1 MFTYRS
7 ETGFS
12 KLIAVRYLG
21 GILELPTFWA
31 ENNYKYHG
39 AIIKKLCK
47 RVCHLIQDVDIDLP
61 DDINKHIT
69 SDTEGIDILGDAI
82 LVGTYGWI
90 WQSFT
95 EDLVA
100 EPRNR
105 PLIEL
110 IQQLQWH
117 VLFFNLCIYSLNSR
131 LLFSI

>member
-1 MFTYRS
+1 LSWSNTLSPIIVVLIMFTYRS
-7 ETGFS
+7 ETVFS

-39 AIIKKLCK
+39 AVVKKLCE
-47 RVCHLIQDVDIDLP
+47 RVCHLIQDVDIDLL

-90 WQSFT
+90 RHPSQKIWLLNPGT
-95 EDLVA
+95 
-100 EPRNR
+100 
-105 PLIEL
+105 
-110 IQQLQWH
+110 
-117 VLFFNLCIYSLNSR
+117 VL
-131 LLFSI
+131 

>member
-7 ETGFS
+7 ETVFS

-31 ENNYKYHG
+31 ENNCKYHG
-39 AIIKKLCK
+39 AVVKKLCE
-47 RVCHLIQDVDIDLP
+47 RVCHLIQDVDIDLL

-90 WQSFT
+90 RQSFA

-100 EPRNR
+100 EPWHR

-110 IQQLQWH
+110 IQQLRWH
-117 VLFFNLCIYSLNSR
+117 VLFS
-131 LLFSI
+131 